1 MVPVPLGALQVFA
14 YRRVL
19 ALRPEEHPIQDF
31 APAIPQMFNV
41 ARRLAVP
48 EEPVVSPTPVQV
60 EIRKRVRAP
69 FFPSSLFIKLTQI
82 PRTLSRS
89 KHVSVLPSFL

>member
-1 MVPVPLGALQVFA
+1 MVLAPLGALRVFV

-19 ALRPEEHPIQDF
+19 VLRLEEHPTQDF

-41 ARRLAVP
+41 ARRPAVQ

-60 EIRKRVRAP
+60 DIRKRVRARSVHQVH
-69 FFPSSLFIKLTQI
+69 FSLN
-82 PRTLSRS
+82 
-89 KHVSVLPSFL
+89 